1 MTMNATPYDRLIKT
15 IAIFSFIHQNITHI
29 NLLERSHDMNELTR
43 TEVEEKIV
51 QLVMNKLS
59 LTEQPGLDD
68 SLKALGLNS
77 VQIVSFV
84 ISLEDTFHIAFE
96 DEELH
101 PDHFRTLD
109 RLFTLVNTK
118 LTKTL

>member
-1 MTMNATPYDRLIKT
+1 MTMNATPYDRFIKT
-15 IAIFSFIHQNITHI
+15 IAFFSFINQNVTYI
-29 NLLERSHDMNELTR
+29 NLLERSRDMNELTL

-59 LTEQPGLDD
+59 LNEQPSRDD

-109 RLFTLVNTK
+109 RLFTLVKNK

>member
-1 MTMNATPYDRLIKT
+1 MTMNATPYDRFIKT
-15 IAIFSFIHQNITHI
+15 IAFFSLINQNVTYI
-29 NLLERSHDMNELTR
+29 NLLERSRDMNELTI

-59 LTEQPGLDD
+59 LNEQPSRDD

-109 RLFTLVNTK
+109 RLFTLVKNK

>member
-1 MTMNATPYDRLIKT
+1 
-15 IAIFSFIHQNITHI
+15 
-29 NLLERSHDMNELTR
+29 MNEQTLTA
-43 TEVEEKIV
+43 VEEKIV
-51 QLVMNKLS
+51 ELVMNKLS
-59 LTEQPGLDD
+59 LTEQPSRDD

-77 VQIVSFV
+77 LQIVSFV
-84 ISLEDTFHIAFE
+84 ISLEDTFHVAFE

-109 RLFTLVNTK
+109 RLFTLVKNK

>member
-1 MTMNATPYDRLIKT
+1 D
-15 IAIFSFIHQNITHI
+15 
-29 NLLERSHDMNELTR
+29 LLERGHDMNEQTLTA
-43 TEVEEKIV
+43 VEEKIV
-51 QLVMNKLS
+51 ELVMNKLS
-59 LTEQPGLDD
+59 LTEQPSRDD

-84 ISLEDTFHIAFE
+84 ISLEDTFHVAFE

-101 PDHFRTLD
+101 PYYFLTLD
-109 RLFTLVNTK
+109 RIFTLVKNK